1 MTPLTQNPGMGGAV
15 AEPGLRLA
23 VVAVVLVA
31 IGAAVSS
38 AGRLGHAPGIVR
50 AALRAAVQLAAVS
63 AVVAVVL
70 DRLGTSAAFV
80 ALMFVVAMATSAR
93 RARAGRSGAW
103 VGLALA
109 AGALPVLVLILA
121 SGVVPL
127 RGVSVVP
134 IGGIVVG
141 GAMTATTLAARR
153 ALDAV
158 GERRGEVEA
167 GMAIGLTDREARRE
181 VTRPAAADALLPA
194 LDQTRTVGLV
204 TLPGAFVGMLLGGA
218 TAVQAGSVQLL
229 VLLALLA
236 AQAVAVVGCAELV
249 ASGRLRRP

>member
-1 MTPLTQNPGMGGAV
+1 MGGAV
-15 AEPGLRLA
+15 AEPGVRLA
-23 VVAVVLVA
+23 VVTVVLVA
-31 IGAAVSS
+31 IGAAVSA
-38 AGRLGHAPGIVR
+38 AGRLGHAAGIVR

-63 AVVAVVL
+63 ALITVVL
-70 DRLGTSAAFV
+70 TRLGTAAAFV
-80 ALMFVVAMATSAR
+80 ALMLAVAIATSAR
-93 RARAGRSGAW
+93 RTRAGASGAW
-103 VGLALA
+103 VGVALA

-127 RGVSVVP
+127 RAVSVVP
-134 IGGIVVG
+134 IGGIVIG

-158 GERRGEVEA
+158 AERRGEVEA

-181 VTRPAAADALLPA
+181 IARPAAADALLPA

-229 VLLALLA
+229 VLLSLLA
-236 AQAVAVVGCAELV
+236 AQSVAVVGCAELV
-249 ASGRLRRP
+249 ASGRLRRS

>member
-1 MTPLTQNPGMGGAV
+1 MGGAV

-23 VVAVVLVA
+23 VIAVVLVA
-31 IGAAVSS
+31 LGAGVCA
-38 AGRLGHAPGIVR
+38 AGRLGYAGGVVRAAVR
-50 AALRAAVQLAAVS
+50 AALQLAAVS
-63 AVVAVVL
+63 ALITVVL
-70 DRLGTSAAFV
+70 TRLSTSAAFV
-80 ALMFVVAMATSAR
+80 ALMLVVAVATSAR
-93 RARAGRSGAW
+93 RSAAGRSGWW
-103 VGLALA
+103 VGVALA
-109 AGALPVLVLILA
+109 GGSLPVLGMVLV

-134 IGGIVVG
+134 IGGIIIG

-158 GERRGEVEA
+158 ADRYGEVEA
-167 GMAIGLTDREARRE
+167 GMAIGLTDRDARRE
-181 VTRPAAADALLPA
+181 VARPAAADALLPV

-218 TAVQAGSVQLL
+218 SAIQAGSVQLL

-236 AQAVAVVGCAELV
+236 AEAIAVVGVAELV
-249 ASGRLRRP
+249 ASGRLRRARGSPAS

>member
-1 MTPLTQNPGMGGAV
+1 MGGAV
-15 AEPGLRLA
+15 AEPGIRLA
-23 VVAVVLVA
+23 VVAVALVVL
-31 IGAAVSS
+31 GAAVSA
-38 AGRLGHAPGIVR
+38 AGRLGHAGGIVR

-63 AVVAVVL
+63 ALIAVVL
-70 DRLGTSAAFV
+70 TRLGTAAAFV
-80 ALMFVVAMATSAR
+80 ALMLAVAVVTSAR
-93 RARAGRSGAW
+93 RSRAGRSGAW

-109 AGALPVLVLILA
+109 GGAMPVLILVLA

-134 IGGIVVG
+134 IGGIVIG

-158 GERRGEVEA
+158 ADRHGEVEA
-167 GMAIGLTDREARRE
+167 AMAVGLTDRDARRE
-181 VTRPAAADALLPA
+181 VARPAAADALLPA

-229 VLLALLA
+229 VLVALLA
-236 AQAVAVVGCAELV
+236 AQAIAVVGCAELV
-249 ASGRLRRP
+249 AAGRLRRP